1 MLSRVFL
8 IKRGEC
14 CGHKCYM
21 CPFEDKHSGLS
32 NVVRADILNNLNELE
47 IKELNNVAIKWNNYY

>member
-21 CPFEDKHSGLS
+21 CPFEDKHSGSS

-47 IKELNNVAIKWNNYY
+47 IKELNNVTIK

>member
-8 IKRGEC
+8 IKRGKC

-21 CPFEDKHSGLS
+21 CPFEDKHSGSS
-32 NVVRADILNNLNELE
+32 NVVRVDILNNLNELE
-47 IKELNNVAIKWNNYY
+47 IKELNNLTIK